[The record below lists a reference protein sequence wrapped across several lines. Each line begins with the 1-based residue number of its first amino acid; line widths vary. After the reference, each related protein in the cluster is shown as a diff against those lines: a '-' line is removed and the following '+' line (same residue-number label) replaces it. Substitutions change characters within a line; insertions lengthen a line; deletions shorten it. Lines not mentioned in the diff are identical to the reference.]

1 MNHNILKSSIFWN
14 LFFNRESKSQATAL
28 WHLLCSYISTSTVL
42 QFVLMHNTFQSIG
55 KYTYFLKQKIIWEVT
70 TEPCS
75 QLFKKLKILAC
86 LGAKLG
92 YRTKFQNSY
101 AEVFHLT
108 LVKMKLMDTLQCQD
122 FDYLMNDCYCGWL
135 PQKGVHFFPPPQ
147 PKWTSWTL
155 WGTFC
160 SDNLEVLYYDF
171 YNESFAHWNDI

>member
-92 YRTKFQNSY
+92 YRTKFQNSLCRSISLDFGENETDGHS
-101 AEVFHLT
+101 AVSRFWLLDEWLLLWVTASERCTFFSST
-108 LVKMKLMDTLQCQD
+108 SAKM
-122 FDYLMNDCYCGWL
+122 N
-135 PQKGVHFFPPPQ
+135 
-147 PKWTSWTL
+147 
-155 WGTFC
+155 
-160 SDNLEVLYYDF
+160 
-171 YNESFAHWNDI
+171 